1 MESGHIYDTIARL
14 PCVNIS
20 IPVAGG
26 VLLFS
31 HHPLLFFF
39 FQHLC
44 SCATYNP
51 QLKPY
56 Y

>member
-20 IPVAGG
+20 IPIAGG

-31 HHPLLFFF
+31 HHPLLLFFF
-39 FQHLC
+39 
-44 SCATYNP
+44 SICALVPLTIHN
-51 QLKPY
+51 
-56 Y
+56 